1 MRTRP
6 PSQLYRP
13 RKTQKEKDPL
23 GEELGDPREKL
34 ELDGIIP
41 DTWYASS
48 PEEIYAAELERIYGK
63 QVGGLTDQKDQ
74 LGIVDELDVSV
85 ERVTDWEERF
95 WDGLIGR
102 NDIPPPPPPPEVP
115 VVPPEVQTQEDVYED
130 DAFEALRAN
139 DNIDVVIERPDKD
152 TSHQGFDYLK
162 RAIDIYV
169 KANTWRYEPRLWFR
183 HPTRRN
189 ICDYV
194 ERRDHKGSGNR
205 KGKKRGLAEQQQIK
219 LWYLCRG

>member
-1 MRTRP
+1 MRGRP
-6 PSQLYRP
+6 TNPSQLYRP
-13 RKTQKEKDPL
+13 RPRQKEKDPL
-23 GEELGDPREKL
+23 GEELGDPRENYIP
-34 ELDGIIP
+34 DSIIP
-41 DTWYASS
+41 DTWYADKQSDFERLLSGRYTDS
-48 PEEIYAAELERIYGK
+48 PTTDENLS
-63 QVGGLTDQKDQ
+63 LTE
-74 LGIVDELDVSV
+74 GIQTSV
-85 ERVTDWEERF
+85 ERVIDWEERF
-95 WDGLIGR
+95 WNELVPKGTYDT
-102 NDIPPPPPPPEVP
+102 PPPPPGEPPGPPEVHI
-115 VVPPEVQTQEDVYED
+115 QEDVYED

-139 DNIDVVIERPDKD
+139 DNIDVVIERADKD

-183 HPTRRN
+183 NPTRRN